1 MRTVSTALLSYG
13 LSGKVFHAPFIQA
26 HPGLRLAGCWER
38 SKHLFQHDYPE
49 ARSYAT
55 LEEILAD
62 PTIELVV
69 VNTPT
74 NTHFD
79 YARKALM
86 AGKHVLVEK
95 AFTSN
100 ASEAIELNRLAQ
112 EKKKILSVYQ
122 NRRWDSDFLAVQQ
135 VLNEQL
141 LGEVVEAQIS
151 FDRFNPTLSPKA
163 HRETPGPG
171 AGNLMDL
178 GPHLVDIALVL
189 FGMPEAVF
197 GDLRA
202 CRNGSLVDDYF
213 EVLLYFPR
221 LRVRL
226 HSSYLVREP
235 GPGFII
241 HGTQGTFV
249 KNRSDMQETQLRQ
262 GMIPS
267 DAFYGIEP
275 PSEHGVLYKTGID
288 SQDPIESP
296 RGNYL
301 GYFDQLHL
309 AITEGAPVPV
319 SAEEGIRV
327 MRVLDAA
334 AESSRS
340 RQVIR
345 L

>member
-1 MRTVSTALLSYG
+1 MKIINTALLSYG

-26 HPGLRLAGCWER
+26 HPGYRLVGSWER
-38 SKHLFQHDYPE
+38 SKKLIANEYPE
-49 ARSYAT
+49 ARSFQS
-55 LEEILAD
+55 LEEILD
-62 PTIELVV
+62 DSSIELVV

-79 YARKALM
+79 FAKKALL

-95 AFTSN
+95 AFTTN
-100 ASEAIELNRLAQ
+100 TAEAIELSRLAQ
-112 EKKKILSVYQ
+112 EKGRMLSVYQ
-122 NRRWDSDFLAVQQ
+122 NRRWDSDFLAVRQALQDQ
-135 VLNEQL
+135 VI
-141 LGEVVEAQIS
+141 GEVVEAQIS
-151 FDRFNPTLSPKA
+151 FDRFNPTLSPKQ
-163 HRETPGPG
+163 HRENPGPG

-189 FGMPEAVF
+189 FGMPQAVF

-202 CRNGSLVDDYF
+202 CRRGSLVDDYF
-213 EVLLYFPR
+213 EVLLYYPG

-235 GPGFII
+235 GPGFVI
-241 HGTQGTFV
+241 HGTQGTIM
-249 KNRSDMQETQLRQ
+249 KSRSDIQETQLRQ
-262 GMIPS
+262 GMIPT

-275 PSEHGVLYKTGID
+275 PSAHGVLYKTGID

-301 GYFDQLHL
+301 GYFEQLYQAL
-309 AITEGAPVPV
+309 TAGAPIPV
-319 SAEEGIRV
+319 TAEEGIRV

-334 AESSRS
+334 AESSRNGL
-340 RQVIR
+340 VIR

>member
-1 MRTVSTALLSYG
+1 MRTITTALLSYG

-26 HPGLRLAGCWER
+26 HPGYKLAGCWER
-38 SKHLFQHDYPE
+38 SKKHIENDYPGT
-49 ARSYAT
+49 RSYQS
-55 LEEILAD
+55 LEEILGD
-62 PTIELVV
+62 PSIELVV

-74 NTHFD
+74 HTHYD
-79 YARKALM
+79 YSRKALL

-95 AFTSN
+95 AFTNN
-100 ASEAIELNRLAQ
+100 AEEAIELDRLAK
-112 EKKKILSVYQ
+112 EKRLVLSVYQ
-122 NRRWDSDFLAVQQ
+122 NRRWDSDFLAVRQ
-135 VLNEQL
+135 VLDDQL
-141 LGEVVEAQIS
+141 IGDVVEAQIS
-151 FDRFNPTLSPKA
+151 FDRFNPSLGPKA
-163 HRETPGPG
+163 HRESPGPG
-171 AGNLMDL
+171 AGNLLDL
-178 GPHLVDIALVL
+178 GPHVVDIALVL

-202 CRNGSLVDDYF
+202 CRHGSLVDDYF
-213 EVLLYFPR
+213 EVLLYYPR

-241 HGTQGTFV
+241 HGTQGTLM
-249 KNRSDMQETQLRQ
+249 KNRSDIQETQLRQ
-262 GMIPS
+262 GMIPT

-275 PSEHGVLYKTGID
+275 PSAHGVLYKTGID
-288 SQDPIESP
+288 SQDPVESP

-301 GYFDQLHL
+301 GYFDQLYRAL
-309 AITEGAPVPV
+309 TEGATVPV
-319 SAEEGIRV
+319 SGEEGIRI